1 MKFKSILLSSLL
13 ALGCTAASA
22 QEAKTVN
29 VFNPH
34 GYLQVQIGGQE
45 TLGEIG
51 FGDLLSPN
59 VQIGYGYNFN
69 KVVGAR
75 ISVNA
80 WQSKAGQE
88 FLGQTYKWKWNYA
101 APMVDATFNLSN
113 LFCGFNPNRVVNVS
127 VFAGIGAN
135 IAWGNKEAA
144 TAQSNMNA
152 AYNNLLNQEYNKY
165 VNENVYDNPLFP
177 KDLLEALKKDPKFNA
192 NLPYGPN
199 LVADAYKNAKSD
211 PALSYLWDDTK
222 VRLTGRVGA
231 NVDFRVSERVS
242 LGLEVSANTLNDRYN
257 SKKAGNS
264 DWYFNAL
271 VGAKFTL
278 GKSYT
283 TKTVPAPKPVEK
295 IIERIIEK
303 PVVAP
308 APKTEAKQEAV
319 EENFRR
325 DIFFPIGNSNIA
337 KSQTTKIAEIVD
349 FMKENPDAKITLTG
363 YADKGT
369 GSESFNDKIAA
380 RRAQTVYNTLAAKGV
395 AKNRMIKKSEGS
407 RVQPFEENDMN
418 RVTICIA
425 K

>member
-59 VQIGYGYNFN
+59 VQVGYGYNFN

-75 ISVNA
+75 VSLNA

-88 FLGQTYKWKWNYA
+88 FLGQTYKWKWNYV

-113 LFCGFNPNRVVNVS
+113 LFCGFNPNRLVNVG

-135 IAWGNKEAA
+135 IAWGNDEAT

-152 AYNNLLNQEYNKY
+152 AYTNLINSAYGTTTPEANK
-165 VNENVYDNPLFP
+165 V
-177 KDLLEALKKDPKFNA
+177 
-192 NLPYGPN
+192 
-199 LVADAYKNAKSD
+199 AKSD
-211 PALSYLWDDTK
+211 PALSYLWTGSK

-242 LGLEVSANTLNDRYN
+242 LGLEVSANTLNDHYN

-303 PVVAP
+303 PAPAP
-308 APKTEAKQEAV
+308 APKTETKQEAV
-319 EENFRR
+319 DENFRR

-337 KSQTTKIAEIVD
+337 KSQTTKIAEIVT

-369 GSESFNDKIAA
+369 GSAAFNDKIAA

-395 AKNRMIKKSEGS
+395 AKSRMIKKSMGS

>member
-59 VQIGYGYNFN
+59 VQVGYGYNFN

-75 ISVNA
+75 VSLNA

-88 FLGQTYKWKWNYA
+88 FLGQTYKWKWNYV

-113 LFCGFNPNRVVNVS
+113 LFCGFNPNRLVNVG

-135 IAWGNKEAA
+135 IAWGNDEAT

-152 AYNNLLNQEYNKY
+152 AYTNLINSAYGTTTIPEANK
-165 VNENVYDNPLFP
+165 V
-177 KDLLEALKKDPKFNA
+177 
-192 NLPYGPN
+192 
-199 LVADAYKNAKSD
+199 AKSD
-211 PALSYLWDDTK
+211 PALSYLWDGSK

-257 SKKAGNS
+257 SKKAGNA

-303 PVVAP
+303 PAPAP
-308 APKTEAKQEAV
+308 APKTETKQEAV

-337 KSQTTKIAEIVD
+337 KSQTTKIAEIVT

-369 GSESFNDKIAA
+369 GSAAFNDKIAA

-395 AKNRMIKKSEGS
+395 AKNRMIKKSMGS

>member
-59 VQIGYGYNFN
+59 VQVGYGYNFN

-75 ISVNA
+75 VSLNA

-88 FLGQTYKWKWNYA
+88 FLGQTYKWKWNYV

-113 LFCGFNPNRVVNVS
+113 LFCGFNPNRLVNVG

-135 IAWGNKEAA
+135 IAWGNDEAA

-152 AYNNLLNQEYNKY
+152 AYTNLINSAYGTTTPEANK
-165 VNENVYDNPLFP
+165 V
-177 KDLLEALKKDPKFNA
+177 
-192 NLPYGPN
+192 
-199 LVADAYKNAKSD
+199 AKSD
-211 PALSYLWDDTK
+211 PALSYLWDGSK

-278 GKSYT
+278 GKTYT
-283 TKTVPAPKPVEK
+283 TKTIPAPKPVEK

-303 PVVAP
+303 PAPAP
-308 APKTEAKQEAV
+308 APKTETKQEAV
-319 EENFRR
+319 DENFRR

-337 KSQTTKIAEIVD
+337 KSQTTKIAEIVT

-369 GSESFNDKIAA
+369 GSAAFNDKIAA

-395 AKNRMIKKSEGS
+395 AKSRMIKKSMGS

>member
-1 MKFKSILLSSLL
+1 MKFKSILLSGLL
-13 ALGCTAASA
+13 AMGCTAASA

-34 GYLQVQIGGQE
+34 WYGQVQIGGQY

-51 FGDLLSPN
+51 FGKLLSPN
-59 VQIGYGYNFN
+59 AQLGVGYNFN

-75 ISVNA
+75 LSVNA
-80 WQSKAGQE
+80 WQSKAGWNVAGMDQ
-88 FLGQTYKWKWNYA
+88 QKWKWNYI
-101 APMVDATFNLSN
+101 APMVDATFNLTN
-113 LFCGFNPNRVVNVS
+113 LFCEYNPNRLVEVG
-127 VFAGIGAN
+127 VFGGIGAN

-144 TAQSNMNA
+144 TANDAIAGHYATLSKD
-152 AYNNLLNQEYNKY
+152 YNQQ
-165 VNENVYDNPLFP
+165 PL
-177 KDLLEALKKDPKFNA
+177 A
-192 NLPYGPN
+192 
-199 LVADAYKNAKSD
+199 
-211 PALSYLWDDTK
+211 YLWK
-222 VRLTGRVGA
+222 NPEGEGSKARFVARVGA
-231 NVDFRVSERVS
+231 NVDFRLSDKVK
-242 LGLEVSANTLNDRYN
+242 LGAEISANTLSDKYN
-257 SKKAGNS
+257 SKRAGNP

-271 VGAKFTL
+271 VGVKVAF
-278 GKSYT
+278 GKTYT
-283 TKTVPAPKPVEK
+283 TKTIPAPKPVEK

-303 PVVAP
+303 PAPAP
-308 APKTEAKQEAV
+308 APKTETKQEAV
-319 EENFRR
+319 DENFRR

-337 KSQTTKIAEIVD
+337 KSQTTKIAEIVT

-369 GSESFNDKIAA
+369 GSAAFNDKIAA

-395 AKNRMIKKSEGS
+395 AKSRMIKKSMGS

>member
-59 VQIGYGYNFN
+59 VQVGYGYNFN

-75 ISVNA
+75 VSLNA
-80 WQSKAGQE
+80 WQSKAGQD
-88 FLGQTYKWKWNYA
+88 FLGQTYKWKWNYV

-113 LFCGFNPNRVVNVS
+113 LFCGFNPNRLVNVG

-135 IAWGNKEAA
+135 IAWGNDEAA

-152 AYNNLLNQEYNKY
+152 AYTNLINSAYGTTTPEANK
-165 VNENVYDNPLFP
+165 V
-177 KDLLEALKKDPKFNA
+177 
-192 NLPYGPN
+192 
-199 LVADAYKNAKSD
+199 AKSD
-211 PALSYLWDDTK
+211 PALSYLWDGSK

-257 SKKAGNS
+257 SKKAGNA

-278 GKSYT
+278 GKTYT
-283 TKTVPAPKPVEK
+283 TKTIPAPKPVEK

-303 PVVAP
+303 PAPAP
-308 APKTEAKQEAV
+308 APKTETKQEAV
-319 EENFRR
+319 DENFRR

-337 KSQTTKIAEIVD
+337 KSQTTKIAEIVT

-369 GSESFNDKIAA
+369 GSAAFNDKIAA

-395 AKNRMIKKSEGS
+395 AKSRMIKKSMGS

>member
-59 VQIGYGYNFN
+59 VQVGYGYNFN
-69 KVVGAR
+69 KVVGVR
-75 ISVNA
+75 VSLNA

-88 FLGQTYKWKWNYA
+88 FLGQTYKWKWNYV

-113 LFCGFNPNRVVNVS
+113 LFCGFNPNRLVNVG

-135 IAWGNKEAA
+135 IAWGNDEAH
-144 TAQSNMNA
+144 TAQSNMNT
-152 AYNNLLNQEYNKY
+152 AYTNLINSAYGTTTPEANK
-165 VNENVYDNPLFP
+165 V
-177 KDLLEALKKDPKFNA
+177 
-192 NLPYGPN
+192 
-199 LVADAYKNAKSD
+199 AKSD
-211 PALSYLWDDTK
+211 PALSYLWDGSK

-303 PVVAP
+303 PAPAP
-308 APKTEAKQEAV
+308 APKTETKQEAV
-319 EENFRR
+319 DENFRR

-337 KSQTTKIAEIVD
+337 KSQTTKIAEIVT

-369 GSESFNDKIAA
+369 GSAAFNDKIAA

-395 AKNRMIKKSEGS
+395 AKSRMIKKSMGS